1 MSKRSKRFLLERLED
16 RQMMAADVSI
26 FGAAGLTVNDAFA
39 QLQVVDGATVAREAY
54 RPAAA
59 AGFLGGG
66 AAFMFPDVTGDL
78 PTENQQLTEA
88 ELDID
93 MGLPLLDS
101 KPGAAHTLYLDFNGH
116 IEGAWWN
123 PRGNY
128 SNVVTPIFDT
138 DYDPSRFGA
147 DDQEIIRDI
156 WKAVAEDFAPF
167 DINVTT
173 HFYGEINDGQGLR
186 VAIGGSSADWYVDPA
201 QQGRPTGTSNSG
213 SFDDPTKSNVVYVF
227 EDEFSNLFI
236 ERLKLATTISHEAG
250 HGFGLL
256 HHVVFGANGE
266 IVSEYNPGTSTWT
279 PIMGDNLSTDRTT
292 WGLGFAEDGLQDD
305 MAFLSWKLGTRA
317 DDHGNRW
324 STASALSA
332 PLTAHGAMTG
342 RGIIESTADDD
353 AFRFNAAGQIDVSV
367 AGLKWVGNLMPVVEL
382 WSSQGLMAT
391 AIPTRGYADT
401 GNLMS
406 AKLTANVAAGE
417 YMVIVRSVG
426 DYGDVGQYTVTVSPE
441 RVLTTGNGSG
451 ITPATAPTK
460 TGKLSVDARYA
471 DVPDSGIEIE
481 RDAWTPKQAFTDIS
495 PVVTLQPTV
504 KRGATV
510 TMAVD
515 SFDDAALDAAFAM
528 LGAV

>member
-1 MSKRSKRFLLERLED
+1 MSKRSKQFLMERLED
-16 RQMMAADVSI
+16 RQMMAADVNVA
-26 FGAAGLTVNDAFA
+26 GAAGLTVNDAVSSI
-39 QLQVVDGATVAREAY
+39 QLVDVAAVARLAY
-54 RPAAA
+54 RPPSSPGLG
-59 AGFLGGG
+59 AGDATFR
-66 AAFMFPDVTGDL
+66 FPDVLGDF
-78 PTENQQLTEA
+78 PTENYQLTEA
-88 ELDID
+88 ELDLE
-93 MGLPLLDS
+93 MGLPMLDS

-116 IEGAWWN
+116 FEASWWN
-123 PRGNY
+123 SRGNY

-167 DINVTT
+167 DVNVTT
-173 HFYGEINDGQGLR
+173 QYYGPFNDGQALR

-201 QQGRPTGTSNSG
+201 QQGRPTGTSNAG

-227 EDEFSNLFI
+227 EDEFNNLFI

-256 HHVVFGANGE
+256 HHVVFDGNGE
-266 IVSEYNPGTSTWT
+266 IVSEYNPGTATWT

-317 DDHGNRW
+317 DDHGNGW

-332 PLTAHGAMTG
+332 PLTAYDAMTG
-342 RGIIESTADDD
+342 RGIIESTADID

-391 AIPTRGYADT
+391 AIPTRGYPDT

-406 AKLTANVAAGE
+406 AKLSANVAAGE
-417 YMVIVRSVG
+417 YMVVVRSLG
-426 DYGDVGQYTVTVSPE
+426 DYGDVGQYTVTVSPNQ
-441 RVLTTGNGSG
+441 VLSTGGKGGTLPVVSPTTGGNRNAEATYFGVVSTNG
-451 ITPATAPTK
+451 A
-460 TGKLSVDARYA
+460 V
-471 DVPDSGIEIE
+471 E
-481 RDAWTPKQAFTDIS
+481 RDAWTPTDELVYVPTLTMLQ
-495 PVVTLQPTV
+495 PVAKRGPTVTL
-504 KRGATV
+504 A
-510 TMAVD
+510 AN
-515 SFDDAALDAAFAM
+515 SLDDAALDAAFAM
-528 LGAV
+528 WGAI